1 MQGRDR
7 GGEELVSDA
16 LPQDAEPSDA
26 DEEATAATA
35 EKPRSKKRLIVVA
48 AALLVLAGGGGGAA
62 YMMLG
67 SGSHEGEAEAEA
79 PAEAA
84 AYIDVPPMTV
94 NLRSA
99 DGQARFLKV
108 RFVLVPREAAE
119 EAKLKEKLPLI
130 LDAFQPFLRE
140 LRPEDLAGS
149 AAVFRL
155 KEEMIVRAARVV
167 GPDIVRDVLIQDLI
181 QQ

>member
-1 MQGRDR
+1 MK
-7 GGEELVSDA
+7 LSDE
-16 LPQDAEPSDA
+16 LPQEAEEVASD
-26 DEEATAATA
+26 EAAAA
-35 EKPRSKKRLIVVA
+35 PASGEPKSKKRLIVIA
-48 AALLVLAGGGGGAA
+48 AALLLLGGGGGGAA
-62 YMMLG
+62 YLMLG
-67 SGSHEGEAEAEA
+67 SGGGAVDQAAAEAEP

-84 AYIDVPPMTV
+84 AYVEVPPMTV

-108 RFVLVPREAAE
+108 RFVLVPRKASE
-119 EAKLKEKLPLI
+119 EEMVKEKLPLI
-130 LDAFQPFLRE
+130 LDSFQPFLRE

-155 KEEMIVRAARVV
+155 KEEMIVRAARVL
-167 GPDIVRDVLIQDLI
+167 GPDIISDVLIQDLI